1 MIKVAMLALGV
12 LVGCGEGLAPAD
24 DGVGFIELP
33 TPARPITLET
43 PSSAH
48 LDALPELDDPTLV
61 MLEAGCPIAHLRQDD
76 LVPCGDGLCLDGTPV
91 AAEVDPAGQLTEL
104 TYPGTYTVRCEG
116 DAINENWWQ
125 DGQWQRQRITTM
137 RAHDTFGVTSGLT
150 EEISPVATQVIRFD
164 ITRNTDGE
172 VTETRRRLFPS
183 RGEGVCRDEL
193 RVHAEGDYALEIF
206 DCMAGW

>member
-1 MIKVAMLALGV
+1 METIKVRHGV
-12 LVGCGEGLAPAD
+12 MLVGVTGTGTANTVVTVSLSTGTGGDTATLSGAGADVEG
-24 DGVGFIELP
+24 
-33 TPARPITLET
+33 
-43 PSSAH
+43 
-48 LDALPELDDPTLV
+48 
-61 MLEAGCPIAHLRQDD
+61 EAGIVDVGKQD
-76 LVPCGDGLCLDGTPV
+76 LAGL
-91 AAEVDPAGQLTEL
+91 
-104 TYPGTYTVRCEG
+104 RCEG